1 MSDKILLVDDDPNIL
16 NGYRR
21 TLRKQYKLRTA
32 LGPELGLEVFRTE
45 GPFAVVISD
54 MNMPVMDGI
63 QFLNKVRKI
72 NSDTVRIMLTGHADL
87 TTAMEAINEGNI
99 FRFLTKPT
107 SPENMATAIEAGL
120 RQYQIVTAEKV
131 LLEKTLKENIRTL
144 TDILS
149 MVNPAAFGRA
159 SRIRRYVN
167 QIVKMINLQD
177 TWEYETA
184 AMLSQIGFIALPPN
198 LLDKIYA
205 MDELDENEKK
215 MFFEYPKI
223 GAGLIHEI
231 PRMELV
237 AQIIERQLWD
247 FQKFPLQAALTE
259 EQKLVHLGAQ
269 ILRCVLSFDEKIS
282 RGLAQDTV
290 VAILE
295 RKIQSYNPK
304 IVALLKKL
312 KIDANYKVTKK
323 LQVKELEKG
332 MITLQEIRSSDG
344 LLLVAKY
351 QEITLPIM
359 ERLTRF
365 HQDIGVKEPIE
376 VALVDEEDEHS
387 AF

>member
-1 MSDKILLVDDDPNIL
+1 MSNKILLVDDDPNIL

-21 TLRKQYKLRTA
+21 TLRKHYKLRTA
-32 LGPELGLEVFRTE
+32 LGPE
-45 GPFAVVISD
+45 VISD
-54 MNMPVMDGI
+54 MKMPVMDGI
-63 QFLNKVRKI
+63 QFLNKIREI

-87 TTAMEAINEGNI
+87 TTAMDAINEGYI

-120 RQYQIVTAEKV
+120 RQYQLATAEKV

-149 MVNPAAFGRA
+149 MVNPTAFGRA

-167 QIVKMINLQD
+167 QIVKMIRLQD
-177 TWEYETA
+177 TWEFETA
-184 AMLSQIGFIALPPN
+184 AMLSQIGFVALPPN

-205 MDELDENEKK
+205 LDELNDNEKQ

-223 GAGLIHEI
+223 GASLIKEI
-231 PRMELV
+231 PRMEFV

-247 FQKFPLQAALTE
+247 YQNFPVTETLTD

-282 RGLAQDTV
+282 RGLTQDAV

-295 RKIQSYNPK
+295 RKAFRYNPRV
-304 IVALLKKL
+304 VALLKNL
-312 KIDANYKVTKK
+312 KIDTNYKVTK
-323 LQVKELEKG
+323 LLRVGELTKG
-332 MITLQEIRSSDG
+332 MITLQEIRSKDG
-344 LLLVAKY
+344 LLLVAKF
-351 QEITLPIM
+351 QEITTAIM
-359 ERLTRF
+359 ERLTRY
-365 HQDIGVKEPIE
+365 HKDVGVQEPIE
-376 VALVDEEDEHS
+376 VALADEDEDE
-387 AF
+387 